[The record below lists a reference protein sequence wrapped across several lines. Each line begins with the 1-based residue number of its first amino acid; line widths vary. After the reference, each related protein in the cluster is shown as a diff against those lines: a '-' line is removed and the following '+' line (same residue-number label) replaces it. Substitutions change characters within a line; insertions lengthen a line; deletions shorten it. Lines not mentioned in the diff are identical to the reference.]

1 MVSQF
6 FQTYLEAIQTGAKKN
21 WTYSFSGAIHE
32 SSDTNT
38 LNMQTGHEIVP
49 LANTSSNS
57 TIKTPKQCS

>member
-1 MVSQF
+1 M
-6 FQTYLEAIQTGAKKN
+6 QTGAKKN